1 MTLDHRL
8 EKLEEQAGEG
18 GALHVVFLDERPDAP
33 RGDDPTV
40 FYSKRALSEWKRSLP
55 DDATVIVIKHPC
67 RRRAAM

>member
-40 FYSKRALSEWKRSLP
+40 FHSKRALSEWKRSLP
-55 DDATVIVIKHPC
+55 AGATVTVIKHPADD
-67 RRRAAM
+67 RG